1 MAGKHILIVEDEED
15 IAELLEYNLER
26 QGYDPQAVYTG
37 EDGLKQAREGMPDLI
52 LLDLMLPKLSRIEVC
67 RSLKADPETA
77 KIPVIML
84 TAKGEEEDIVAG
96 FDAGADDYV
105 TKPFRPK
112 VLLARVKAVLRR
124 GAATR
129 LREND
134 ILEMDGISIHPGRHE
149 VQVDGKKVDLTRTE
163 FLILQFLAS
172 RPGWVF
178 TRGQIVRAVHGDD
191 YPVTGRSVD
200 VQVAALRKKL
210 GDAGNQVQT
219 VRGVGYKMG
228 D

>member
-1 MAGKHILIVEDEED
+1 
-15 IAELLEYNLER
+15 
-26 QGYDPQAVYTG
+26 
-37 EDGLKQAREGMPDLI
+37 
-52 LLDLMLPKLSRIEVC
+52 
-67 RSLKADPETA
+67 
-77 KIPVIML
+77 ML

-124 GAATR
+124 GAAAR

-149 VQVDGKKVDLTRTE
+149 VQVGGQKIDLTRTE